1 MNSIVIWTI
10 VILAGLG
17 LVLAVVLFFI
27 AEKFKVEEDPRIEQI
42 EKTLPGANCGG

>member
-27 AEKFKVEEDPRIEQI
+27 AEKFKV
-42 EKTLPGANCGG
+42 